1 MKKAIFVVVGVLVA
15 GVVAVAYFA
24 NNMNDGERAVLG
36 KLNDP
41 DSAKF
46 GKSFKS
52 KRGED
57 FWCGEVNAKNR
68 MGGYV
73 GVTRYVAEAR
83 FEGENDYSF
92 VVFED
97 TATSSQQGDL
107 FNGRW
112 RTYCE

>member
-1 MKKAIFVVVGVLVA
+1 MKVWVVIAL
-15 GVVAVAYFA
+15 VVAAAAFVFIGS
-24 NNMNDGERAVLG
+24 NRLNDGERAVLT

-52 KRGED
+52 KRAD
-57 FWCGEVNAKNR
+57 SVWCGEVNAKNR

-73 GVTRYVAEAR
+73 GMTRYVVDVWS
-83 FEGENDYSF
+83 EGPNDYSK

-97 TATSSQQGDL
+97 ATGAVDQVDL
-107 FNGRW
+107 FGGRW
-112 RTYCE
+112 SAFCE

>member
-1 MKKAIFVVVGVLVA
+1 MKKMYFFAAGVLVA
-15 GVVAVAYFA
+15 GAAAVAYFA
-24 NNMNDGERAVLG
+24 STMNDGERAVLG

-73 GVTRYVAEAR
+73 GMTRYVAEAR
-83 FEGENDYSF
+83 FEEGNDYSI